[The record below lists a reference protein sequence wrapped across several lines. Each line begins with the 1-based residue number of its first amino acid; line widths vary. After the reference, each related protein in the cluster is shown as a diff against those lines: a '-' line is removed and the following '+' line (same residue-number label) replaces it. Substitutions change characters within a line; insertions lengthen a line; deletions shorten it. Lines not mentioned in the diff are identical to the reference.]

1 MPGHVP
7 DHHAEPVTQHRQI
20 VKIIPAGGL
29 GGMGDAGDVKAGNLR
44 RRFRKQPLLDLP
56 GDVKLRFVFAQLLL
70 GPFALDHAAEL
81 GGNGGNKFPLSLILL
96 TRLQQEKLDHRHD
109 LVVRQHG
116 NADAGFDAHL
126 AGGGHAR
133 KIRFSSGV
141 ANPDRLL

>member
-1 MPGHVP
+1 
-7 DHHAEPVTQHRQI
+7 
-20 VKIIPAGGL
+20 
-29 GGMGDAGDVKAGNLR
+29 MGEASDVKAGKLR

-70 GPFALDHAAEL
+70 GPLALDHAAEL
-81 GGNGGNKFPLSLILL
+81 GGYGGNEFPLPLVLL

-126 AGGGHAR
+126 AGRGHAR
-133 KIRFSSGV
+133 EMRFASGV